1 MPGYSTGVNLLS
13 CERRLVVIKGAGDLA
28 TGCAWRLLRSGF
40 GVIMTELPK
49 PLVVRRTAAFAEAVY
64 AGSAQVEGV
73 EAVLA
78 ENMNKAMELLK
89 SGRIPVFVDPE
100 ALVVSQAHPIAFI
113 DAVMAKRNTGT
124 KINIAPLVVGL
135 GPGFTAGVD
144 VHAVV
149 ETQRGHN
156 LGRVLYQGEAAPD
169 TGVPGAVMGFAAE
182 RLLRAP
188 ADGVVTPGRNIGERV
203 KKGETTAFVG
213 SIPLKAEISG
223 VVRGMIKPGVWVARG
238 TKIGDIDPR
247 GLIDYC
253 CTISD
258 KALAVGGGVLEAV
271 CRYFFCKGKKGS
283 NIYENHG
290 SLELVR

>member
-1 MPGYSTGVNLLS
+1 
-13 CERRLVVIKGAGDLA
+13 
-28 TGCAWRLLRSGF
+28 LRSGF